1 MMKVKMMD
9 LFGKDEAFKEINKLI
24 LPGKVA
30 FAIARIQRAVGQ
42 ELETFYSSRVEAVKK
57 YADKDENGELIVD
70 EKGNIHVA
78 DELVEK
84 CNKEIAEILEQ
95 EVELNANFLKPE
107 WFDEIDMTPEVA
119 KELQVFVK

>member
-9 LFGKDEAFKEINKLI
+9 LFGKDEAFKEINKLT

-57 YADKDENGELIVD
+57 YADKDENGELVVD

-119 KELQVFVK
+119 KELQVFVE